1 MARKVKMNGNN
12 EMLTSELY
20 SSRKNYNNY
29 AVETAI
35 GRSVPFGNQPAIL
48 AEYRSLRDFS
58 IGKKYLIGKVSPE
71 QFAITP
77 RPEMIT
83 RIKYTAQDLNVGAIG
98 FVQQAFDAMAERYE
112 NLVFQDRVAVEE
124 ANVEGTLESIRAK
137 VGYESATKEFI
148 STGNGAYVNFVDSL
162 PKATK
167 DRIENVSD
175 FLEVYVDHLLRPTNK
190 VPYFLSDYI
199 KSPFNPMWT
208 TGLVIEIDDAS
219 YSDDEYKVNNYFLSP
234 NFRKFMALAQ
244 EFGFMIDKHVPWRL
258 VADINSKAMKNTM
271 MRMGVQNTSASY
283 VINENFTVV
292 DTNDFLFMMNDVY
305 RAYEYFIKTN
315 AFSNKTSSQQES
327 REEES
332 RVIVRTPIRIEN
344 LSLIPEEQWITAFI
358 RVKNKSSGLLMKQD
372 ELNRIIIGEKR
383 KVGFQ
388 SLDRIVTSIN
398 KKFNFTPFDEGSKTF
413 KALRRLRSETK
424 ATTDPLQQIK
434 DFYVANL
441 LSR

>member
-1 MARKVKMNGNN
+1 
-12 EMLTSELY
+12 
-20 SSRKNYNNY
+20 
-29 AVETAI
+29 
-35 GRSVPFGNQPAIL
+35 
-48 AEYRSLRDFS
+48 
-58 IGKKYLIGKVSPE
+58 
-71 QFAITP
+71 
-77 RPEMIT
+77 
-83 RIKYTAQDLNVGAIG
+83 
-98 FVQQAFDAMAERYE
+98 
-112 NLVFQDRVAVEE
+112 
-124 ANVEGTLESIRAK
+124 
-137 VGYESATKEFI
+137 
-148 STGNGAYVNFVDSL
+148 
-162 PKATK
+162 
-167 DRIENVSD
+167 
-175 FLEVYVDHLLRPTNK
+175 
-190 VPYFLSDYI
+190 
-199 KSPFNPMWT
+199 MWT

-271 MRMGVQNTSASY
+271 VRMGVQNTSASY

-372 ELNRIIIGEKR
+372 ELN
-383 KVGFQ
+383 
-388 SLDRIVTSIN
+388 
-398 KKFNFTPFDEGSKTF
+398 
-413 KALRRLRSETK
+413 
-424 ATTDPLQQIK
+424 
-434 DFYVANL
+434 
-441 LSR
+441 